1 MSRRLESRNVQID
14 DGGAEKLDAQAERTA
29 LVGIVLDRRPVMVGN
44 MTGVMT
50 GMMTG
55 VDDGPDSDRA
65 QLDEFAGE
73 QVPRHITDGNKRTQ
87 YEAGGQQ
94 GR

>member
-29 LVGIVLDRRPVMVGN
+29 LVGIVLDRRPVMVGP
-44 MTGVMT
+44 MTRV
-50 GMMTG
+50 MTG
-55 VDDGPDSDRA
+55 VDDTPDSDRA